1 MNIKLNSK
9 REIMQEEIIQ
19 LLKDSPSVD
28 EQEVEMWIEIFPQME
43 KIHFERLREILLK
56 EKL

>member
-1 MNIKLNSK
+1 
-9 REIMQEEIIQ
+9 MQEEIIQ